1 MKVSELGEFGLI
13 DLLAVMIS
21 DANIDQ
27 SSPGRLIVGL
37 GDDAAAWQTG
47 TSVEMATVDA
57 MVQDV
62 HFNLGLT
69 SWQDLGWKSLAIN
82 LSDIAAMGGV
92 PRYALVA
99 LGLPEDTSVE
109 DVSRLYEGMIELA
122 RQSKTAII
130 GGNIS
135 RSPVVSVTVTLI
147 GSGLDSRML
156 RRSSAR
162 PGDTIAITGH
172 PGSAAAG
179 LEILKKGLRLD
190 GASGEYLRA
199 AFLRPTPRLAEGQTL
214 AGRGVRTAIDTSD
227 GLLAD
232 LRHICESSQVS
243 ARVNADRV
251 PVHPAAREVFGERA
265 REMALAGGEDY
276 ELLFTASAG
285 VVERVKAELAC
296 PVTAIGK
303 ITAGE
308 PGKISLLDS
317 KGSPVEIKEYGW
329 SHF

>member
-27 SSPGRLIVGL
+27 SSPSKLIIGL

-47 TSVEMATVDA
+47 NSVELATVDA
-57 MVQDV
+57 MVQDI
-62 HFNLGLT
+62 HFSLDT
-69 SWQDLGWKSLAIN
+69 DLLAGPR
-82 LSDIAAMGGV
+82 LEV
-92 PRYALVA
+92 PGHQPERHRRHGRGVA
-99 LGLPEDTSVE
+99 LRPGGAGTARGNQRRGCLPSLRRD
-109 DVSRLYEGMIELA
+109 DRAGPPDPH
-122 RQSKTAII
+122 AII

-135 RSPVVSVTVTLI
+135 RSPVVSVTVTII
-147 GSGLDSRML
+147 GSGLDSQML

-179 LEILKKGLRLD
+179 LEMLKKGIKLESLGRVPARRFPAPD
-190 GASGEYLRA
+190 AAPGGGTDAGQTRRQDRDRYQRRAASRPAPYLRVQ
-199 AFLRPTPRLAEGQTL
+199 PGQRQ
-214 AGRGVRTAIDTSD
+214 GQRRT
-227 GLLAD
+227 
-232 LRHICESSQVS
+232 H
-243 ARVNADRV
+243 V
-251 PVHPAAREVFGERA
+251 PIHPAVRETFGERA
-265 REMALAGGEDY
+265 QQMALAGGEDY

-285 VVERVKAELAC
+285 TVERVKAELAC

-308 PGKISLLDS
+308 PGKISLFDAA
-317 KGSPVEIKEYGW
+317 GSPIEIKEYGW

>member
-27 SSPGRLIVGL
+27 SNQGRLVIGL
-37 GDDAAAWQTG
+37 GDDAAAWHTG
-47 TSVEMATVDA
+47 NSVELATVDA
-57 MVQDV
+57 MIQDV
-62 HFNLGLT
+62 HFNLRMT

-82 LSDIAAMGGV
+82 LSDIAAMGGS

-99 LGLPEDTSVE
+99 LGLPDDTLVE

-122 RQSKTAII
+122 RQTRTSII

-135 RSPVVSVTVTLI
+135 RSPVVSVTVTII

-162 PGDTIAITGH
+162 PGETIGVTGH

-179 LEILKKGLRLD
+179 LEMMKKGVKLE
-190 GASGEYLRA
+190 GPSEGYLRA
-199 AFLRPTPRLAEGQTL
+199 AFLRPWPRLAEGQIM
-214 AGRGVRTAIDTSD
+214 AGRGVKTGIDTSD

-251 PVHPAAREVFGERA
+251 PIHSAVSQTFGARA
-265 REMALAGGEDY
+265 REMALSGGEDY
-276 ELLFTASAG
+276 ELLFTASAS
-285 VVERVKAELAC
+285 VFERVKAELDC

-303 ITAGE
+303 ITAGQ
-308 PGKISLLDS
+308 PGKINLIDAE
-317 KGSPVEIKEYGW
+317 GNPIEIKEYGW
-329 SHF
+329 THF

>member
-27 SSPGRLIVGL
+27 SSPGRLVIGL

-47 TSVEMATVDA
+47 NSVELATVDA

-62 HFNLGLT
+62 HFNLDMT

-82 LSDIAAMGGV
+82 LSDIAAMGGAS
-92 PRYALVA
+92 RYALVA
-99 LGLPEDTSVE
+99 LGLPEDTRVE

-122 RQSKTAII
+122 RQTHTSII

-135 RSPVVSVTVTLI
+135 RSPVVSVTTTII
-147 GSGLDSRML
+147 GSGQDSHML

-179 LEILKKGLRLD
+179 LEMLKKGLKLD
-190 GASGEYLRA
+190 KPSEEYLRA
-199 AFLRPTPRLAEGQTL
+199 AFLRPWPRLAEGQTL
-214 AGRGVRTAIDTSD
+214 ASHGVRTGIDTSD

-243 ARVNADRV
+243 ARVTADHV
-251 PVHPAAREVFGERA
+251 PVHPAVRETFGERA
-265 REMALAGGEDY
+265 REMALSGGEDY
-276 ELLFTASAG
+276 ELLFTAGAG
-285 VVERVKAELAC
+285 VFERVKAELEC

-308 PGKISLLDS
+308 PGKIHLLNAAG
-317 KGSPVEIKEYGW
+317 KPIEIKNYGW
-329 SHF
+329 AHF